1 MLIEFAMFDVPIH
14 NGFSGISD
22 SSAHCAEVGLTWLIT
37 LLKIRAMSDGFNRF
51 LQDAT
56 QFQEGL
62 ERYRST
68 TTYDAGLC
76 RDVYTRLYRLKERFL
91 KEQNYKTLESR
102 EEQAIQ
108 ELFDHPLIVEMLTFR
123 IIGDHTQKDRGKK
136 SPVIRLLSGTPF
148 TLHAETS
155 VASCFIGA
163 MGMVHDDQGRTHYI
177 DHGHYFEQAEKLIR
191 QTVDRCKRE

>member
-1 MLIEFAMFDVPIH
+1 
-14 NGFSGISD
+14 
-22 SSAHCAEVGLTWLIT
+22 
-37 LLKIRAMSDGFNRF
+37 MSDGFNRF
-51 LQDAT
+51 LQDVT
-56 QFQEGL
+56 QFKEGL

-68 TTYDAGLC
+68 TPYDAGLC

-91 KEQNYKTLESR
+91 KEQKYKTLESR

-108 ELFDHPLIVEMLTFR
+108 ELFDHSLIIEMLTFR
-123 IIGDHTQKDRGKK
+123 IIGDHTRKDRGKK
-136 SPVIRLLSGTPF
+136 PPVIRLLSGSPF

-163 MGMVHDDQGRTHYI
+163 MGMVHDIQGRTHYI

-191 QTVDRCKRE
+191 QAVDRGMRK